1 MKNIVLAFDGT
12 WNTPDDEDT
21 DRDQDDSTNVWK
33 FYEAV
38 SPSTPQGIEQIKWYE
53 KGVGTN
59 WYTKITGGVFGAGL
73 SNRIQDGY
81 QWLAE
86 NFAEGDQI
94 YLVGFSRGAY
104 TARSLVGMIRNAGL
118 LLPDES
124 DRTKDAYDL
133 YRDDEGPDSPEALT
147 FRESYSRE
155 IRVRFLGVWDTV
167 GSLGIPVESYDCFN
181 KAYYQ
186 FNDTKLGRV
195 VENAFHAVAIDE
207 HRKNYTCTLWDPVEE
222 PSQRLEQ
229 VWFAGAHANVG
240 GGYADNQ
247 LSDIPLLWMLDRA
260 VQCGLAVDPDQV
272 PDVPA
277 DLLAP
282 LVDSYSRF
290 LKGAYRKLEPPFLR
304 QIGGTRF
311 GREEIHP
318 SVTNRSQ
325 LDAEYRPGNPIGEHL
340 RGEAWNSPATGQDA
354 APG

>member
-118 LLPDES
+118 LLPAES
-124 DRTKDAYDL
+124 DRT
-133 YRDDEGPDSPEALT
+133 SPL
-147 FRESYSRE
+147 
-155 IRVRFLGVWDTV
+155 
-167 GSLGIPVESYDCFN
+167 
-181 KAYYQ
+181 
-186 FNDTKLGRV
+186 
-195 VENAFHAVAIDE
+195 
-207 HRKNYTCTLWDPVEE
+207 
-222 PSQRLEQ
+222 
-229 VWFAGAHANVG
+229 
-240 GGYADNQ
+240 
-247 LSDIPLLWMLDRA
+247 
-260 VQCGLAVDPDQV
+260 
-272 PDVPA
+272 
-277 DLLAP
+277 
-282 LVDSYSRF
+282 
-290 LKGAYRKLEPPFLR
+290 
-304 QIGGTRF
+304 
-311 GREEIHP
+311 
-318 SVTNRSQ
+318 
-325 LDAEYRPGNPIGEHL
+325 
-340 RGEAWNSPATGQDA
+340 
-354 APG
+354 

>member
-12 WNTPDDEDT
+12 WNTPTTKTPIATRTTPPACGE
-21 DRDQDDSTNVWK
+21 

-124 DRTKDAYDL
+124 DRTKGRL
-133 YRDDEGPDSPEALT
+133 YRDEGPRPEALT
-147 FRESYSRE
+147 FESYCG

-167 GSLGIPVESYDCFN
+167 GSLIPVESFGL
-181 KAYYQ
+181 ATRPTTS
-186 FNDTKLGRV
+186 FTTPSSVPAWSRTPFTPWPSTSTAKLHL
-195 VENAFHAVAIDE
+195 HAV
-207 HRKNYTCTLWDPVEE
+207 DPVEAQ
-222 PSQRLEQ
+222 PAARTGG
-229 VWFAGAHANVG
+229 AGRTPTC
-240 GGYADNQ
+240 GGYADNH
-247 LSDIPLLWMLDRA
+247 SHS
-260 VQCGLAVDPDQV
+260 VAVDARPCGAVRPSRRPDQV

-290 LKGAYRKLEPPFLR
+290 SRAPTAAGPPFLR

-311 GREEIHP
+311 GREEFP
-318 SVTNRSQ
+318 R
-325 LDAEYRPGNPIGEHL
+325 
-340 RGEAWNSPATGQDA
+340 
-354 APG
+354 